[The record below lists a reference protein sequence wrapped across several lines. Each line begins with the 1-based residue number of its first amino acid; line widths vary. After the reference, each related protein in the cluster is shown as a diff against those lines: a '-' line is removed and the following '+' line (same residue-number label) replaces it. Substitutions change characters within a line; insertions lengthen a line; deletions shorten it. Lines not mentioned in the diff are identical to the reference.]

1 MAKVKQQQKQSSKKS
16 KCWCNSSIRSFIK
29 FLSGKGNHKNY
40 TIIQESEPE
49 KVTVKPIPITKPIVI
64 ENPKKEVTRS
74 PKRECKQYHFKGE
87 IILVANDNV
96 RFQEWLKL
104 VESSKWIN
112 E

>member
-1 MAKVKQQQKQSSKKS
+1 MQIVIRKMAKVKQQQQSNS
-16 KCWCNSSIRSFIK
+16 KCCCNSIRTFIS
-29 FLSGKGNHKNY
+29 FLSGKHTKY

-104 VESSKWIN
+104 VESSK
-112 E
+112 